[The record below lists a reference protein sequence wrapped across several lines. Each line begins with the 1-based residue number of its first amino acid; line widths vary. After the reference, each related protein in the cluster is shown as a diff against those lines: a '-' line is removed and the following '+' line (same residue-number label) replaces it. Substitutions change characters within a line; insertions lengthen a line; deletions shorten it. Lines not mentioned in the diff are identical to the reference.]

1 VKLSAL
7 AEKLG
12 CSVRGSGDVEVTRG
26 RGIADAGPGDLTFLA
41 NPKYAPRLAAT
52 HASAIV
58 VAPDIATPLPSLLSS
73 NPYLTFAQALPLLHP
88 ARRPL
93 PGIHRTAHVDP
104 SAVLGPD
111 VTVGPFAVVGGRCRV
126 GARTIIHA
134 HVVVYDD
141 VEIGEDC
148 LLHSGVH
155 VREGSRLGKRVVL
168 QNGVVIGADGFGFA
182 KDSDG
187 HYQNFPQVGIAV
199 IEDDVEIQ
207 ANTTVDRAALGETRI
222 GRGTKID
229 NLVQVAHSV
238 TIGEDSILCAQVGV
252 SGSTKVGN
260 RVTLTGQVGV
270 VGHLE
275 IGDGAI
281 ATAQSGIAHSVPAGA
296 LVSGYPA
303 IENRSWLRS
312 VALFARLPE
321 LLRRLRT
328 VEKRLGLSDA
338 SRE

>member
-1 VKLSAL
+1 VRLAEL

-12 CSVRGSGDVEVTRG
+12 CSVRGSGDIEVRRG
-26 RGIADAGPGDLTFLA
+26 RGIGEAEPGDLTFLA
-41 NPKYAPRLAAT
+41 NPKYAPKLAAT
-52 HASAIV
+52 RASAIV
-58 VAPDIATPLPSLLSS
+58 VAPEVTTPLPSLLSP

-88 ARRPL
+88 ARRPQ
-93 PGIHRTAHVDP
+93 PGVHRTAHVDP
-104 SAVLGPD
+104 SAVIGPE
-111 VTVGPFAVVGGRCRV
+111 VTVGAFAVVGARCRV
-126 GARTIIHA
+126 GARTVLHA

-155 VREGSRLGKRVVL
+155 VREGCRLGKRVVL
-168 QNGVVIGADGFGFA
+168 QNGVVIGGDGFGFA
-182 KDSDG
+182 KDSNG
-187 HYQNFPQVGIAV
+187 RYQNFPQVGIVV

-238 TIGEDSILCAQVGV
+238 TIGEDSILCAQVGI
-252 SGSTKVGN
+252 SGSTRVGK

-281 ATAQSGIAHSVPAGA
+281 ATAQSGIAQSVPAGA

-312 VALFARLPE
+312 VSVFARLPE
-321 LLRRLRT
+321 LLRRLRAI
-328 VEKRLGLSDA
+328 EQRLGLRGA
-338 SRE
+338 ARE